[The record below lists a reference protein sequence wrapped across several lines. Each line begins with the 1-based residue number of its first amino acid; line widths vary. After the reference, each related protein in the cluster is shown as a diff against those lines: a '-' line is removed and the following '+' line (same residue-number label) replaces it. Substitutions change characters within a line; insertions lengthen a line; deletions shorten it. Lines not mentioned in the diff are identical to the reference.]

1 MYNQVDVAYKFL
13 LIFSSISEQPNGTN
27 GIYYTVQDDSYQ
39 IQLKLDNIRQE
50 KLKLGMFI
58 CVLICY

>member
-39 IQLKLDNIRQE
+39 MQLKLDNIRKE

>member
-39 IQLKLDNIRQE
+39 IQLKLDNIRKE

>member
-39 IQLKLDNIRQE
+39 MQLKLDNIRKE

-58 CVLICY
+58 CVLMSY